1 MSGELKSD
9 IRVLNARSAD
19 NTSKQ
24 TTVPTAG
31 KQQDAVSVSQQL
43 QKLML
48 RMKGEFMKEDGTGV
62 NYSALKLSDVFKS
75 YKAITQD
82 LIGISLETLDRTQ
95 KMVFF
100 INIYNA
106 LTIHGLV
113 ECDKLPNSVLDIR
126 QFWRNTAYNI
136 SGHIFSLDDIEH
148 GILRGNRP
156 HPAANDPHFSSKD
169 PRVKFV
175 VEPMDPRIHFA
186 LVCGAKS
193 CPPINVYSEKNLDHA
208 LTMAT
213 RNFVEQETT
222 VNMKFKE
229 IELSRIFQWY
239 RTDFGAD
246 EIEAVRWTLKYLC
259 EDKVYGIETMLD
271 VLLLEGGVRI
281 SYSDYNW
288 QLNKA

>member
-186 LVCGAKS
+186 LVCGAK
-193 CPPINVYSEKNLDHA
+193 
-208 LTMAT
+208 
-213 RNFVEQETT
+213 
-222 VNMKFKE
+222 